1 MNVWEGT
8 EVNSKEKL
16 KVSPLLRDALL
27 LPYCMVAFF
36 KTVCSPPFLYP
47 SSYPSESWRA
57 RPNARRSRC
66 RPRRRS
72 HRCML
77 IASFSID
84 DGDGRENVTLKRM
97 HSRFFRHCRA

>member
-1 MNVWEGT
+1 MNAWEGT

-36 KTVCSPPFLYP
+36 ETVCSPPFLYP

-57 RPNARRSRC
+57 RSNAKRSRC

-77 IASFSID
+77 IGSFSID

-97 HSRFFRHCRA
+97 HSRFFKHCRA